1 MDVVLF
7 WSALG
12 IIVYTYVGY
21 GALMG
26 LLARRA
32 QPVASLPDDFTPPV
46 VMLVPA
52 HNEAAVIRDKV
63 ANCLAQDYPRERLR
77 LLFVNDGST
86 DGTAEYL
93 RSVPEIEVLDISPRG
108 GKPSALNRAFAHLA
122 ATTPNLEKTI
132 VVLSDAN
139 SMLNAQAVRRL
150 VRHFARP
157 EVGCVAGEKRVQHS
171 GQVTGAGE
179 SLYWRY
185 ESTIKRWE
193 SQVGDV
199 MGAAGELFAIRP
211 HLFVPLRPDT
221 FMDDFMIS
229 MTIAMQGYRLVYEP
243 DAYSLEQGSASAR
256 DEWKRKLRISGVGI
270 QPISRLLPLL
280 NPLRYGFLTFQY
292 ISHRVLRWT
301 LTPVLLLLILPLNAW
316 LAWRLGGLYQSLLGC
331 QLLFYAA
338 AWAGHK
344 QEQRGARWRPLYV
357 PYYFTLMN
365 LAVFAGAWRYL
376 AGRQDIRWERV
387 QRLREQPSPTAQD
400 ASEFTDKTDLS
411 R

>member
-1 MDVVLF
+1 MDVLLF
-7 WSALG
+7 WLALG
-12 IIVYTYVGY
+12 LIVYTYVGY
-21 GALMG
+21 PALMG

-32 QPVASLPDDFTPPV
+32 RPVPRPPDDFTPPV
-46 VMLVPA
+46 VMLIPA
-52 HNEAAVIRDKV
+52 YNEIAVIRDKI
-63 ANCLAQDYPRERLR
+63 ANCLAQVYPRDRLR
-77 LLFVNDGST
+77 ILVVNDGST

-93 RSVPEIEVLDISPRG
+93 RSVPDIELLEISPRG
-108 GKPSALNRAFAHLA
+108 GKPSALNHAFRHLA
-122 ATTPNLEKTI
+122 ATTPDFDATV

-139 SMLNAQAVRRL
+139 TMLNPQAVRNL
-150 VRHFARP
+150 ARHFARP

-193 SQVGDV
+193 SRVGDV
-199 MGAAGELFAIRP
+199 MGADGVLYAVRP
-211 HLFVPLRPDT
+211 TLFVPLHPDT

-229 MTIAMQGYRLVYEP
+229 MSIGMQGYRLVYEP
-243 DAYSLEQGSASAR
+243 DAYAVEQAPLSAAQ
-256 DEWKRKLRISGVGI
+256 EWKRKLRISGVGI
-270 QPISRLLPLL
+270 QPIRRLLPLL

-292 ISHRVLRWT
+292 VSHRVLRWT
-301 LTPVLLLLILPLNAW
+301 LTPLLLVVILPLNAW

-365 LAVFAGAWRYL
+365 LAVFVGAWCYL
-376 AGRQDIRWERV
+376 SGRQDIRWERV
-387 QRLREQPSPTAQD
+387 QRLRGQAPPTAQD
-400 ASEFTDKTDLS
+400 ASDFTDKAGPS